1 MFPPCFSA
9 ADAVAVTSPARGVL
23 TLGFVDLAVISALRA
38 LGEQVPLNLACLLE
52 DPMVTQGSD
61 LLLLLRFGHRAAEA
75 KLRAAHLALRE
86 CLCGGLC
93 SQTRRSLS
101 PPAQCAN
108 SVQKHMSLLS
118 EPPLWSLS
126 CLLCLARSH
135 STLGWPRC
143 SRAPYFAPEARPR
156 EHLVLGCPPKPADI
170 PEHSSS
176 ELCGEQGQRPGEQ
189 LCRGLS
195 SLERGLR
202 SRGQQHQSP
211 VHPVSRGSPNSA
223 SAGSGSA
230 WPSF

>member
-1 MFPPCFSA
+1 MFPPCSSA

-23 TLGFVDLAVISALRA
+23 TLGFVDLAVISALRD

-52 DPMVTQGSD
+52 DPVVTQDSD

-75 KLRAAHLALRE
+75 KLRAAHFALRE

-108 SVQKHMSLLS
+108 SIQKHMSLLS

-135 STLGWPRC
+135 STLGV
-143 SRAPYFAPEARPR
+143 AT
-156 EHLVLGCPPKPADI
+156 LL
-170 PEHSSS
+170 
-176 ELCGEQGQRPGEQ
+176 
-189 LCRGLS
+189 
-195 SLERGLR
+195 
-202 SRGQQHQSP
+202 QSP
-211 VHPVSRGSPNSA
+211 VLCARGSSQRAPGFGVS
-223 SAGSGSA
+223 
-230 WPSF
+230 PQTCQHP